1 MRNESGVFLRSA
13 TLNRYSIAATSG
25 TSRDGAT
32 SYKLTGLTGSLL
44 YMAPEVF
51 HGRAYSEKVD
61 VFSLGM
67 IMYEVFSRTLQS
79 FTLQDPVAVYEHCR
93 RVCAEGFRPSI
104 SRRVPAGVAA
114 LIRQCWAAA
123 PEDRPSMDSV
133 VATLQALRSE
143 QEHGRQKRSVFG
155 GCFGGQ

>member
-1 MRNESGVFLRSA
+1 MRTNSGVMMRSA

-25 TSRDGAT
+25 ATLDGHP

-51 HGRAYSEKVD
+51 HGQAYSEKVD

-67 IMYEVFSRTLQS
+67 IIFEVFTRTLQS

-93 RVCAEGFRPSI
+93 RVCAEGHRPRI
-104 SRRVPAGVAA
+104 PKRVPAGVAA
-114 LIRQCWAAA
+114 LIRRCWAAK
-123 PEDRPSMDSV
+123 PSDRPTMDSV
-133 VATLQALRSE
+133 VAALQDLRSE
-143 QEHGRQKRSVFG
+143 QEQARPKRG
-155 GCFGGQ
+155 LLACFGSM